1 MEEEIR
7 HTTDR
12 GEMSLQELV
21 EYMARGLVNDPSKVE
36 VTAVEKGDMT
46 VYELRV
52 ADDDK
57 GRVIGKKGRTAK
69 AIRALV
75 SAAATKDDKKA
86 TVEIVD

>member
-1 MEEEIR
+1 MLR
-7 HTTDR
+7 D
-12 GEMSLQELV
+12 LV
-21 EYMARGLVNDPSKVE
+21 AYIARGLVNAPDSVE
-36 VTAVEKGDMT
+36 VTEVEKGDMI